1 MRKVSLLFNPLAG
14 KGKALSVADEIQSL
28 LKELDVETEA
38 LIPTDRSQ
46 VEGVIKESVDSGI
59 DTLIAVGGD
68 GLINQAV
75 NVLAETDVVLGVI
88 AYTISAPDAANSR
101 ADPSARAAHT
111 GCRGGTDSAVAKRK
125 ISVNMRDRQASNT
138 TSAPG
143 PTDWT
148 RLTLLASHGRCDH
161 PSAHAWA
168 GGREAQSSRE
178 HAHQ

>member
-75 NVLAETDVVLGVI
+75 NVLAETDIVLGVI
-88 AYTISAPDAANSR
+88 PVGTGNDFARSLGLNSGGLLEQTQKALSPAVKVDLIKCDSNFVTTSVICGFPAAVNLRANELRFPKGSSSYTCLLYTSDAA
-101 ADPSARAAHT
+101 D
-111 GCRGGTDSAVAKRK
+111 
-125 ISVNMRDRQASNT
+125 
-138 TSAPG
+138 
-143 PTDWT
+143 
-148 RLTLLASHGRCDH
+148 
-161 PSAHAWA
+161 
-168 GGREAQSSRE
+168 E
-178 HAHQ
+178 

>member
-14 KGKALSVADEIQSL
+14 KGKALSVADEIQSI
-28 LKELDVETEA
+28 LKELDVETDA

-88 AYTISAPDAANSR
+88 PVGTGNDFARSLGCLLYTS
-101 ADPSARAAHT
+101 PSP
-111 GCRGGTDSAVAKRK
+111 
-125 ISVNMRDRQASNT
+125 RD
-138 TSAPG
+138 
-143 PTDWT
+143 
-148 RLTLLASHGRCDH
+148 
-161 PSAHAWA
+161 
-168 GGREAQSSRE
+168 
-178 HAHQ
+178 